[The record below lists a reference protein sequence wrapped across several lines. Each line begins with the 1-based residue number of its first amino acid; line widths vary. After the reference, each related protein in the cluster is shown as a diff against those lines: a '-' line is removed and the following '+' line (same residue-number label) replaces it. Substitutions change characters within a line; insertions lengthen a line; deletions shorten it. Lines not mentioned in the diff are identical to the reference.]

1 MRGPRR
7 LASLSRTSCVAFIEM
22 SRPRCGRLALSI
34 GLVSLLC
41 AGARAEAQAKDDF
54 VRALIDLSQAVG
66 GATGREGPA
75 LQASLDAMAKGLAE
89 WDAAVSRV
97 EAGFAG
103 AIKSASP
110 AEAARMRATLAA
122 TYLDRGRVADAVP
135 HLDQAVALDP
145 SFVAA
150 HLLRGLAYARLNR
163 TAAAAAAYAA
173 ARKLE
178 PASVGASYLYLSAT
192 REAARSGERG
202 AALEALLTAV
212 KAEPP
217 PPRPTTSPA
226 CRSIC
231 STMRRST
238 RRSSCRR
245 PTSPAFVCSRRPDIP
260 RRWRASARRRPRIR
274 WSRPPRARR
283 HSIQPTNAP
292 ASPKPTRWWHP
303 AIGRRRAPACST
315 RCAGSR
321 TRGWHTGVWDGW
333 PRMTPIRRPRCGR
346 TRRRRAAR
354 PWQARR
360 SCMRRLDDCS
370 TRCSISTAA
379 ARSYERRVTLAPRSA
394 PAHLDLG
401 RVYQAQDRLDDAL
414 AEYLAAALVDP
425 ASAGALAAAG
435 QLRADLGDDEGA
447 IALLRLAVRRDA
459 NHGEARYA
467 LGRAL
472 LRVGRV
478 DESRDELTAFERIQ
492 KAEMDAQRR
501 RFEENARALDSALR
515 AAPPAPTPAG
525 AAPKDAR

>member
-1 MRGPRR
+1 M
-7 LASLSRTSCVAFIEM
+7 L
-22 SRPRCGRLALSI
+22 RPGCGRLALSI
-34 GLVSLLC
+34 GLVLLLC
-41 AGARAEAQAKDDF
+41 AASRAEAQPKDDF

-173 ARKLE
+173 ARKLA
-178 PASVGASYLYLSAT
+178 PASVRASYLYLSAT

-202 AALEALLTAV
+202 AALEALVTAV
-212 KAEPP
+212 RAAAPAAAADDFAGVPIDLLDDASVDAPLFVPAAYVPAFRLLAQARYPEALARLRAVAAVDPLVTSAA
-217 PPRPTTSPA
+217 RPTAIDPA
-226 CRSIC
+226 DERARISKADALVA
-231 STMRRST
+231 SGDR
-238 RRSSCRR
+238 
-245 PTSPAFVCSRRPDIP
+245 AAA
-260 RRWRASARRRPRIR
+260 RASLLDTVGRFPDSGLAHWRLGRLAEEDADQAAALRSYEAA
-274 WSRPPRARR
+274 SRCAPVAGA
-283 HSIQPTNAP
+283 SIVHA
-292 ASPKPTRWWHP
+292 
-303 AIGRRRAPACST
+303 AIGRLQ
-315 RCAGSR
+315 
-321 TRGWHTGVWDGW
+321 HTV
-333 PRMTPIRRPRCGR
+333 
-346 TRRRRAAR
+346 
-354 PWQARR
+354 
-360 SCMRRLDDCS
+360 LDLD
-370 TRCSISTAA
+370 AA
-379 ARSYERRVTLAPRSA
+379 AHSYERRLTLAPQSA

-401 RVYQAQDRLDDAL
+401 RVYQAEDRLDDAL
-414 AEYLAAALVDP
+414 AEYLAAALLDP
-425 ASAGALAAAG
+425 ASASALAAAG

-447 IALLRLAVRRDA
+447 IALLQLAVRRDA
-459 NHGEARYA
+459 NHGEAHYA

-478 DESRDELTAFERIQ
+478 DESREALTAFERIQ

-501 RFEENARALDSALR
+501 RFEENARALESALR
-515 AAPPAPTPAG
+515 DRQPAPPPSG
-525 AAPKDAR
+525 AAPKAPR